1 MKTMAISQFKTHVL
15 KVIDQL
21 SHNHESIVVTKRG
34 KPLALI
40 TPYENSPKNIKPG
53 QLSNT
58 FVFEEDIISPIGED
72 MWEVCS

>member
-1 MKTMAISQFKTHVL
+1 MKTMAISQFKTHAL

-40 TPYENSPKNIKPG
+40 TPYEDPSKKIQSG